1 MVEEAILHVSE
12 PLIEEYKATF
22 PWNQFGSIVVLEGT
36 DGIEAIHKPNLH
48 IQSVGGIVNIAG
60 IEGVGK
66 VEFYSL
72 NGKAVGT
79 SFAINGNVSFA
90 SAPGTVV
97 IARIG
102 RESIKIAVE

>member
-1 MVEEAILHVSE
+1 MIEETILHVPGS
-12 PLIEEYKATF
+12 LIEDYKATF

-72 NGKAVGT
+72 NGKALGK
-79 SFAINGNVSFA
+79 SFVINGNVSFA
-90 SAPGTVV
+90 STPGTVV

-102 RESIKIAVE
+102 RESIKIAVK